1 MSDVAPPYDRDS
13 LDARGWRQGSLL
25 PPTASLR
32 PAVWISH
39 KEQGWS
45 KARRDAKAR
54 SRRAE
59 LSGPY
64 IYERPSKPSDRFALI
79 TQECDVLKPP
89 DEFPIVEFALVFET
103 SSEAVIHEADSLSSA
118 RYLRLG
124 DPTAAPPAAVLDYRF
139 KAQAEKGRLVEHLPD
154 NALVSKMS
162 DTHLAVLREWLGRRL
177 GREAVSDDDTRR
189 IVEPIRSA
197 WKQLTA
203 EEPET
208 ASRWS
213 EMTSELRFRHT
224 EASRLGLY
232 VITHDQID
240 AADPDLLE
248 MAEWAVEHID
258 WSESLIDIIVTNEW
272 VMTIGE
278 HRATQEI
285 DLAWASYEE
294 DQAAA

>member
-1 MSDVAPPYDRDS
+1 MTDVAPPYDRDS
-13 LDARGWRQGSLL
+13 LDAKGWRQGSLL
-25 PPTASLR
+25 PATASLR

-45 KARRDAKAR
+45 RARRDAKAR
-54 SRRAE
+54 SRQAQ

-103 SSEAVIHEADSLSSA
+103 STDAVIREADSLASA
-118 RYLRLG
+118 RYIRLG
-124 DPTAAPPAAVLDYRF
+124 DTTAAPPVAVLDYRF
-139 KAQAEKGRLVEHLPD
+139 KAQAEKGMLVEHTPD
-154 NALVSKMS
+154 NVLVSQMS
-162 DTHLAVLREWLGRRL
+162 DARRAVLREWLGRRL

-197 WKQLTA
+197 WKQLTE

-224 EASRLGLY
+224 EAPRLMLY
-232 VITHDQID
+232 VITHDEVD

-248 MAEWAVEHID
+248 MTEWAVEHID
-258 WSESLIDIIVTNEW
+258 WSGRLIDVVVTNEW

>member
-1 MSDVAPPYDRDS
+1 LTDLSPPYDRDS
-13 LDARGWRQGSLL
+13 LHAKDWRQGSLL
-25 PPTASLR
+25 PATASLR
-32 PAVWISH
+32 PAVWISP

-54 SRRAE
+54 SRQAE

-89 DEFPIVEFALVFET
+89 DEFPVVEFALVFET
-103 SSEAVIHEADSLSSA
+103 SSEAVIREADSLTSA
-118 RYLRLG
+118 RYFRLG
-124 DPTAAPPAAVLDYRF
+124 DPTARPPVAVLDYRF
-139 KAQAEKGRLVEHLPD
+139 KAQAEKGMLVEHMPD
-154 NALVSKMS
+154 NALVSKMP
-162 DTHLAVLREWLGRRL
+162 DARRAVLREWLGRRL
-177 GREAVSDDDTRR
+177 GREAVSDDDTRH

-197 WKQLTA
+197 WKQLT
-203 EEPET
+203 EREPET

-213 EMTSELRFRHT
+213 EMTSELRFRH
-224 EASRLGLY
+224 ENASRLRLY
-232 VITHDQID
+232 VITHDEVD

-248 MAEWAVEHID
+248 MTEWAVDHID
-258 WSESLIDIIVTNEW
+258 WSESSIDVIITNEW